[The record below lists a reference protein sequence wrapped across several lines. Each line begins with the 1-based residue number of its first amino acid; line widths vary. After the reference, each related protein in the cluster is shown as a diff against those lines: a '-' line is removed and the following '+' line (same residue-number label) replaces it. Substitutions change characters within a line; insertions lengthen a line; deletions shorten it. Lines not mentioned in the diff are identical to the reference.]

1 MHFGAFFGSRE
12 RTEQYSAICLTAIR
26 ADVPSRAEVR
36 PAKSADGEVFVRLDT
51 PRTSPYHLTYSDWRG
66 PLIIFVIRGKYASSA
81 PSRPLF
87 IRCIER
93 DCAGFRSRECGLRH
107 RKRRGHLH
115 WRQHDRSD
123 QRTVNSAPPP
133 SVTLVIAQGAT
144 VVRGFSSQLNPSS
157 VRFPGAVGYN
167 NSGTVGTTFANVDFN
182 YFWDDKQ
189 LQRRRKSGK
198 HLHPL
203 Q

>member
-1 MHFGAFFGSRE
+1 MRRPLRHVLYSSVAV
-12 RTEQYSAICLTAIR
+12 SAIALGSGAASAACATANGVVTCTGVNTTDPIN
-26 ADVPSRAEVR
+26 A
-36 PAKSADGEVFVRLDT
+36 
-51 PRTSPYHLTYSDWRG
+51 
-66 PLIIFVIRGKYASSA
+66 
-81 PSRPLF
+81 
-87 IRCIER
+87 
-93 DCAGFRSRECGLRH
+93 
-107 RKRRGHLH
+107 
-115 WRQHDRSD
+115 Q
-123 QRTVNSAPPP
+123 VNSAPPP

-189 LQRRRKSGK
+189 LQRRRESGK
-198 HLHPL
+198 YLHPL